1 MSDIYQRALF
11 PFTHPTVGDTN
22 GNTRDDRAFPLPRDI
37 GAARACARH
46 ATSAVRTAPGWLICF
61 VRLTCWRLCCFPWGG
76 GGKIPLIVPVYNK
89 CAFFRSLDESSWLP
103 YGGAT
108 TGSSWEGGRG
118 GSDVHVWLAKVLCS
132 DRAMSVCSE
141 YLCRC
146 VYHGPSRKNNT
157 PHIVA
162 RSRGRVFRNLR

>member
-1 MSDIYQRALF
+1 MFVVAVEEGLATNNPRMGKTKKQTLKCLSDMHQRALF

-22 GNTRDDRAFPLPRDI
+22 GNTRDDRAFPLPHSI

-89 CAFFRSLDESSWLP
+89 CVPFFDLWTKVP
-103 YGGAT
+103 GFP
-108 TGSSWEGGRG
+108 TGSRQLDRRGRG
-118 GSDVHVWLAKVLCS
+118 AG
-132 DRAMSVCSE
+132 
-141 YLCRC
+141 
-146 VYHGPSRKNNT
+146 
-157 PHIVA
+157 VA
-162 RSRGRVFRNLR
+162 PMCMCGWQGVV